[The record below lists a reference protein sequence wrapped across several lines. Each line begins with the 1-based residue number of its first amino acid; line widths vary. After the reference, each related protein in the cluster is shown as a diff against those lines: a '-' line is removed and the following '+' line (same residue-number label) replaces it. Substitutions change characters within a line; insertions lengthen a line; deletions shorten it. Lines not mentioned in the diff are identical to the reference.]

1 MKKVYIVLAILGI
14 ALPYWAMFSSIIID
28 EYSISEF
35 FSAWFNNNAVRMMAA
50 DLGIAAITF
59 STYIIYKYQSGNG
72 PNPLKYFIMMLGV
85 GLSFAMPIYFLD
97 MERNRS

>member
-14 ALPYWAMFSSIIID
+14 ALPYWAMFSSVIID

-59 STYIIYKYQSGNG
+59 STYIIYKYQSGKG